1 MFNDILLTP
10 AEQEKLCAA
19 VTKTTPKQIA
29 SVIMGIPVIEQCVKE
44 IVLDKINKDCKS
56 LCFKKTPSVLRTPRS
71 RHSELP
77 KVFSWSS
84 ILNEMKERA
93 HDILNILIT
102 IAAPNLMLD
111 GRQVRPICMAYALLM
126 NTRNRELSM
135 DEKMNTV
142 IIGAGHATEK
152 VKLQKTENEINSC

>member
-19 VTKTTPKQIA
+19 VAKTTPKQIA
-29 SVIMGIPVIEQCVKE
+29 SVIMGIPVIERCVKE

-56 LCFKKTPSVLRTPRS
+56 LCSKKTPSVLRTPRS
-71 RHSELP
+71 KHSELA
-77 KVFSWSS
+77 KVFCWSS

-93 HDILNILIT
+93 PDILNILIT

-111 GRQVRPICMAYALLM
+111 GRQVPPICMAYALLM

-135 DEKMNTV
+135 VQKMNTV

-152 VKLQKTENEINSC
+152 VKL